1 MAKIAYIKKTFR
13 QATEDLIAKANEI
26 IDSYAADGYD
36 LTIRQLYYQFVA
48 RGILENRQRNYKRLV
63 DTINNARLAG
73 LVDWERIVDRTRTMR
88 GNSHWDSPKDIIS
101 ACASQFRLDTRLTQD
116 TYIEVWIEKDALV
129 GVLEGVC
136 TELDV
141 PYFSCRGYTS
151 QSAVWRAANRVKSM
165 AAGRVGRAV
174 IIHLGDHDP
183 SGIDMTRDIQTRL
196 EIFGCSAHVDRI
208 ALNMDQVTEYSPP
221 PNPAK
226 ITDSRY
232 DAYVEEY
239 GEESWELD
247 ALDPRSIYELIR
259 QTISQYTNNSR
270 RQALIDDQ
278 WNNRRQLRGV
288 ATNWDQIIDQ
298 L

>member
-232 DAYVEEY
+232 EVYVEEY

-247 ALDPRSIYELIR
+247 ALDPRSITELIH

>member
-247 ALDPRSIYELIR
+247 ALDPRSITELIH

>member
-1 MAKIAYIKKTFR
+1 
-13 QATEDLIAKANEI
+13 
-26 IDSYAADGYD
+26 
-36 LTIRQLYYQFVA
+36 
-48 RGILENRQRNYKRLV
+48 
-63 DTINNARLAG
+63 
-73 LVDWERIVDRTRTMR
+73 MR